1 MLESAVEIIAKLA
14 ESSSNTAVQHAN
26 TMLNLTVP
34 VLLLVFAGAMV
45 LAFFALKY
53 SVSRPLN
60 TLQSQL
66 ANYGR
71 GDFPNLVRTHSRDE
85 IAMIATDVNRVA
97 DCVRDMMG
105 HLKETST
112 DLDNASQQMNSTA
125 VNFTTNAEQTNRQL
139 DSTVSTLDVMA
150 EHSIQVSRDASEASV
165 AASSTNESAQHGLL
179 GMQQT
184 NRDVDQLAG
193 SMRDTSGVI
202 TTLNTEADSIG
213 GVLEVIRGIADQT
226 NLLALNAAI

>member
-1 MLESAVEIIAKLA
+1 
-14 ESSSNTAVQHAN
+14 
-26 TMLNLTVP
+26 
-34 VLLLVFAGAMV
+34 
-45 LAFFALKY
+45 
-53 SVSRPLN
+53 
-60 TLQSQL
+60 
-66 ANYGR
+66 
-71 GDFPNLVRTHSRDE
+71 
-85 IAMIATDVNRVA
+85 
-97 DCVRDMMG
+97 
-105 HLKETST
+105 
-112 DLDNASQQMNSTA
+112 
-125 VNFTTNAEQTNRQL
+125 
-139 DSTVSTLDVMA
+139 MA